1 MREATGVSL
10 QLVQLHFRAEPLL
23 DIDQLKLKV
32 EAYLGESVELA
43 GEDGSWLI
51 LHTNHRTEFEEG
63 NLPAQTT
70 IMKTEVPNP
79 PDREVI
85 IQQSWSCSDPAE
97 RLEGCTHALLVTE
110 MMARALPPAERVEIF
125 HGVLRAVTEL
135 TSPTAMIFSH
145 AQQVVAPEDYLEAC
159 DQPPMLRPGP
169 LNVRFFNISGS
180 DDEMVMDT
188 RGLNELGLPDLQCHF
203 RDLDPEKVHQVVFN
217 TAYYIFENGPVIEA
231 GQTVPG
237 TRSGSRWVCQYE
249 DSLLKPDRVVLDLN
263 PGKRNAGGTR

>member
-1 MREATGVSL
+1 VSL
-10 QLVQLHFRAEPLL
+10 QLVQLHFRSEPVL

-32 EAYLGESVELA
+32 EAYLGETVDTS
-43 GEDGSWLI
+43 GEDGNWLI
-51 LHTNHRTEFEEG
+51 LHTNHRAEYEEG

-70 IMKTEVPNP
+70 ILKTKVPNP
-79 PDREVI
+79 PDREII
-85 IQQSWSCSDPAE
+85 IQQSWSCSDAAE
-97 RLEGCTHALLVTE
+97 RLEDCTHALLVTE
-110 MMARALPPAERVEIF
+110 MMARALPPVERVEIF

-188 RGLNELGLPDLQCHF
+188 RGLDELGLPDLQCHF
-203 RDLDPEKVHQVVFN
+203 RDLDPEQVHQVVFN
-217 TAYYIFENGPVIEA
+217 TAYYIFENGPVIES

-237 TRSGSRWVCQYE
+237 ARSGSRWSCQYV
-249 DSLLKPDRVVLDLN
+249 DSLLKPQRVVLDLN
-263 PGKRNAGGTR
+263 PGKRNAGGNR